1 MEQQEEK
8 KRRKVHKRRRRGK
21 QSKSGSSIPLDVTS
35 EILLRLP
42 EKSVVRFRCV
52 SKPWSSITTDPYFI
66 SLFKTRSPRL
76 LLCFKAN
83 DKLFVSSI
91 PQHHQTF
98 DTWNKS
104 YSSSELIDRYHMELK
119 FPINFDYF
127 RPTESVQGLICFQE
141 SATPIVWNPSTR
153 RLLTLPKLNTGWKD
167 ITIFLGYDPV
177 EGKHKVMCIPFSK
190 SCDDC
195 RVFTLG
201 SAQKSWRAVK
211 TNYSHRSNY
220 YTSGRC
226 IKGVVYY
233 LAFVYHMDVW
243 VLMSFD
249 VKSEIFDRILLP
261 QSDVHKEL
269 IPYEGRLACVD
280 RKPNMKKGFRL
291 WILEDAEKQKWS
303 SKDFLAPRY
312 HFDKSLRCYFLL
324 KGFTSAGEFIYV
336 EQMFHKPSYILFC
349 DPVRNSFRRFELKGI
364 TDDQSVLSNVHGYTL
379 HVFPNHIESQ
389 ISL

>member
-1 MEQQEEK
+1 EEEDKSLQKKK
-8 KRRKVHKRRRRGK
+8 KRRK
-21 QSKSGSSIPLDVTS
+21 QSKFGSLLPLDLTS

-104 YSSSELIDRYHMELK
+104 YSSSQPIDGYHMELK
-119 FPINFDYF
+119 FPRSLSYF

-141 SATPIVWNPSTR
+141 SDTPIVWNPSTR
-153 RLLTLPKLNTGWKD
+153 RFLTLPKLNTSWKD

-177 EGKHKVMCIPFSK
+177 EGKHKVICIPFSK

-201 SAQKSWRAVK
+201 SAQKSWRTVR
-211 TNYSHRSNY
+211 TNYNHRSDY
-220 YTSGRC
+220 PTSGRC

-233 LAFVYHMDVW
+233 IAFVYSMDVW
-243 VLMSFD
+243 VLMTFD
-249 VKSEIFDRILLP
+249 VKSEKFDMIQLP
-261 QSDVHKEL
+261 PSDVHKDVL

-280 RKPNMKKGFRL
+280 RKRNMKKGIRL
-291 WILEDAEKQKWS
+291 WILEDAEKHKWS
-303 SKDFLAPRY
+303 NKDFLAPLG
-312 HFDKSLRCYFLL
+312 HFNRSLGCNFLL

-364 TDDQSVLSNVHGYTL
+364 TDDQSVLSTVHGFTL
-379 HVFPNHIESQ
+379 HVFPNHVESQ
-389 ISL
+389 L